1 VPSSLRTD
9 QVGSLIRPQRLLD
22 ARAEYHAG
30 RITRDQLTAVEDSCI
45 LEALDLQRKT
55 GIDVLTDGEMR
66 RDAFMTGLSENVEG
80 FVEKYP
86 VAEQTRPDGTKVM
99 VQSHG
104 KAVQGKLRP
113 LRRLHKRESDFMLKH
128 AAAPFKITL
137 ISPPQV
143 AFSGYRV
150 GLTDKAYP
158 SHEDLTRDLVQIIG
172 DEMRALASEG
182 VTYMQLD
189 EGLARFSRDGWRE
202 DAIKNGEDPDKELA
216 AAIAAENECW
226 DSLPAGVTK
235 AMHVCRGNRTTWGG
249 GRGGY
254 EWIAE
259 QAFNDLHVDRFVL
272 EYDTDRAGG
281 FEPLRF
287 VPRGRVVALGLV
299 STKVP
304 ALESQ
309 DDLLRRIDEASK
321 YCPVEQLAL
330 CPQCGFQSSAMP
342 DGRFITMDDQQR
354 KLELIVDTA
363 RKVWG

>member
-1 VPSSLRTD
+1 MPSTLRTD

-22 ARAEYHAG
+22 ARAAYHAG
-30 RITRDQLTAVEDSCI
+30 RITREQLTAVEDDSI

-55 GIDVLTDGEMR
+55 GIEVLTDGEMR
-66 RDAFMTGLSENVEG
+66 RDAFMTGLSENVAG

-86 VAEQTRPDGTKVM
+86 IAEQKRPDGTTVL

-104 KAVQGKLRP
+104 KAIQGKLQP
-113 LRRLHKRESDFMLKH
+113 LRRLAKREADFMRAH
-128 AAAPFKITL
+128 AGAPFKITL

-143 AFSGYRV
+143 AFTGYRPGV
-150 GLTDKAYP
+150 TDTAYATR
-158 SHEDLTRDLVQIIG
+158 EDLTRDLVKVIG
-172 DEMRALASEG
+172 DEMRALAAEG

-189 EGLARFSRDGWRE
+189 EGLARFAREGWRE

-226 DSLPAGVTK
+226 DSLSDGVTK

-249 GRGGY
+249 GKGGY
-254 EWIAE
+254 DWIAE
-259 QAFNDLHVDRFVL
+259 QAFSVLNVDRFVL
-272 EYDTDRAGG
+272 EYDTERAGG

-287 VPRGRVVALGLV
+287 VPKGKVVVLGLV
-299 STKVP
+299 STKTPV
-304 ALESQ
+304 LESQ

-321 YCPVEQLAL
+321 FCPVEQLAL

-342 DGRFITMDDQQR
+342 DGAFMTMDDERR

>member
-1 VPSSLRTD
+1 MPLTPRTD
-9 QVGSLIRPQRLLD
+9 QVGSLIRPQKLLD
-22 ARAEYHAG
+22 ARAEFHAG
-30 RITRDQLTAVEDSCI
+30 RLTREALTALEDDVI
-45 LEALDLQRKT
+45 LDALQLQRQI
-55 GIDVLTDGEMR
+55 GVEVLTDGEMR

-86 VAEQTRPDGTKVM
+86 VAEQTRPDGSKVI

-113 LRRLHKRESDFMLKH
+113 LRRLHKRESEFMLEH
-128 AAAPFKITL
+128 AGAPFKITL

-143 AFSGYRV
+143 ASTGYRA

-158 SHEDLTRDLVQIIG
+158 TREDLTRDLVKIIG

-182 VTYMQLD
+182 VSYMQLD

-202 DAIKNGEDPDKELA
+202 DAMKNGEDPDRELA
-216 AAIAAENECW
+216 DAIAAENECW
-226 DSLPAGVTK
+226 DSLPTSVTK

-254 EWIAE
+254 DWIAE

-287 VPRGRVVALGLV
+287 VPKGKVVVLGLV
-299 STKVP
+299 STKTPV
-304 ALESQ
+304 LEDQ
-309 DDLLRRIDEASK
+309 DDLMRRIDEASK
-321 YCPVEQLAL
+321 FCPVEQLAL

-342 DGRFITMDDQQR
+342 DGAFMTMDDQRR